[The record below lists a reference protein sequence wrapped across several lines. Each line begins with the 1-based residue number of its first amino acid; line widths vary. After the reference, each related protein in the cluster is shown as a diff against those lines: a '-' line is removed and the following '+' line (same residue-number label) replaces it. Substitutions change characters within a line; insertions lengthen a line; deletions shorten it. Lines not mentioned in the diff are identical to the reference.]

1 MIFHKQKKGQ
11 VESQFNWIFVLV
23 AGGVILLFF
32 SMFIFRYKSVN
43 DQKLQIKFYQDLDL
57 QLSLSEVS
65 TTTLNNISNVP
76 NKNLKFSCKGLGTIG
91 FNKKI
96 VFAPSTIKATKLG
109 IYTYSFLAPF
119 KVNNFVY
126 VLSPNTK
133 YVFIT
138 DRSDE
143 TYLDILTTLGVAR
156 ESMSRQSFATYS
168 LSNGNSPGNLNAI
181 ANEEKKE
188 KLSEYQSIRFVFIN
202 QNPSMDLINDDMDEY
217 YKNSFVSVLHI
228 DSANQN
234 NPQKLTFYDYDEKF
248 DKMGSVGQSSY
259 YFDQASL
266 LGAVIVDNKNMYD
279 CMVANA
285 FNRLYYVADT
295 HIQRID
301 KLSENNNLRPE
312 CKDFYV
318 EPNGLK
324 SGMTSLKEE
333 IAGPLK
339 DINEFKSIDSPSA
352 SVDYVKKFNEYV
364 ELINTKND
372 LIRYHIGDCPVIY

>member
-1 MIFHKQKKGQ
+1 
-11 VESQFNWIFVLV
+11 
-23 AGGVILLFF
+23 LLFF

-372 LIRYHIGDCPVIY
+372 LIRYQIGDCPVIY

>member
-1 MIFHKQKKGQ
+1 MKK
-11 VESQFNWIFVLV
+11 
-23 AGGVILLFF
+23 
-32 SMFIFRYKSVN
+32 
-43 DQKLQIKFYQDLDL
+43 
-57 QLSLSEVS
+57 
-65 TTTLNNISNVP
+65 
-76 NKNLKFSCKGLGTIG
+76 
-91 FNKKI
+91 
-96 VFAPSTIKATKLG
+96 
-109 IYTYSFLAPF
+109 
-119 KVNNFVY
+119 
-126 VLSPNTK
+126 
-133 YVFIT
+133 
-138 DRSDE
+138 
-143 TYLDILTTLGVAR
+143 
-156 ESMSRQSFATYS
+156 
-168 LSNGNSPGNLNAI
+168 
-181 ANEEKKE
+181 KKE

-295 HIQRID
+295 HIQRIE

-372 LIRYHIGDCPVIY
+372 LIRYQIGDCPVIY